1 MLYSSKCLFLISSL
15 ANGVQVMGFFV
26 FGGVKATVFILL
38 GVTFNTAG
46 GVWYTAIKFKEKHM
60 KERTVITE
68 QHNGSKV
75 GWSSDG
81 HLKKL
86 KAVDN
91 KVLFPQLKQFFSIKQ
106 TSKFGSQPGIW

>member
-1 MLYSSKCLFLISSL
+1 
-15 ANGVQVMGFFV
+15 
-26 FGGVKATVFILL
+26 
-38 GVTFNTAG
+38 
-46 GVWYTAIKFKEKHM
+46 M

-81 HLKKL
+81 HLKEL

-91 KVLFPQLKQFFSIKQ
+91 KVLFLQLKQFFSIKQ
-106 TSKFGSQPGIW
+106 TNKFRSQPGIW